1 MRPLIH
7 RVGFTL
13 VELLVVIAIIGILI
27 ALLLPAVQAAREAA
41 RRSQCSNNLKQMGLA
56 LHNYHD
62 VFLAFPIG
70 SRSGSITPRN
80 VYGTN
85 WRASILAF
93 LEQKALFDKL
103 DFEAGSFRSPFTS
116 TNTVL
121 YKLLV
126 PVYKCPSSPTD
137 PFVNEAGSS
146 NTDNGSMMHEYVGLS
161 GAYPDPAGRS
171 NVCKQSSRGMVCN
184 NGLLLPNEVRLM
196 RDALDGTSNT
206 VIISEQSGQ
215 IAPAGQTA
223 KVPIRS
229 NYGGGWCG
237 TAADSLPIYTV
248 GTMPTG
254 TNFYHT
260 GLTVLRW
267 TLNAETAVS
276 SSSNTAYETNTVL
289 NSFHPG
295 IVQVLLADGS
305 VRGLSETINMD
316 TLRRLCAADDGQPV
330 GEY

>member
-1 MRPLIH
+1 MDAHNR
-7 RVGFTL
+7 RCGFTL

-62 VFLAFPIG
+62 VFRAFPIG
-70 SRSGSITPRN
+70 SRSGSIVPRN
-80 VYGTN
+80 VSGTN

-93 LEQKALFDKL
+93 LEQKNIFDQL
-103 DFEAGSFRSPFTS
+103 DFEAGLFRSPFSS

-121 YKLLV
+121 RNLLV

-137 PFVNEAGSS
+137 PFINEPSS
-146 NTDNGSMMHEYVGLS
+146 TNTDNGSMMHEYVGIS
-161 GAYPDPAGRS
+161 GAYPDPADRS
-171 NVCKQSSRGMVCN
+171 NICKDSSRGKVCS
-184 NGLLLPNEVRLM
+184 NGLLLPNECRQM

-206 VIISEQSGQ
+206 IVISEQSGQ
-215 IAPAGQTA
+215 VN

-237 TAADSLPIYTV
+237 AAADSLPIYTV
-248 GTMPTG
+248 ATMPTG
-254 TNFYHT
+254 TNYYHT
-260 GLTVLRW
+260 GLTVVRW
-267 TLNAETAVS
+267 TLNSQTAVS
-276 SSSNTAYETNTVL
+276 GSSSTTYETNTIL

-295 IVQVLLADGS
+295 IVQVLLTDGS
-305 VRGLSETINMD
+305 VRALSETVEME
-316 TLRRLCAADDGQPV
+316 TVRRLCAADDGLTV
-330 GEY
+330 GQY